1 MPVVWDIV
9 FSHFV
14 RARVKVRVGSI
25 MNTDL
30 DDSGCRGFHWIVWL
44 QGYVL
49 TWGPLKSWI

>member
-25 MNTDL
+25 KNTDP
-30 DDSGCRGFHWIVWL
+30 DDSGCRGFH
-44 QGYVL
+44 
-49 TWGPLKSWI
+49 